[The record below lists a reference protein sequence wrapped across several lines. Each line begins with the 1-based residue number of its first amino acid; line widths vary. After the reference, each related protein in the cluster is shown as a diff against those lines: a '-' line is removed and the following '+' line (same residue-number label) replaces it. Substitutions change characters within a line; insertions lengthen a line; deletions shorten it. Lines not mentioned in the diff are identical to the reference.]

1 MAKTDLLAR
10 NILTRVTDGDTP
22 IEVAELYGISEIE
35 VVATVKKLLSDND
48 FLTALEERQLMVY
61 KLKAFLKKAESFL
74 DYADARTAAPL
85 LDSVGKLIKQITEL
99 QERHEAITEEE
110 TRQYAL
116 AQAALIMEVVQSS
129 YQRARDLLSHEY
141 PMVDLNKLDTAFQKG
156 VREVAASHSTRGV

>member
-61 KLKAFLKKAESFL
+61 KLKAFLKKRLLNSIIFS
-74 DYADARTAAPL
+74 PL
-85 LDSVGKLIKQITEL
+85 LKLVSSGTLSIMSVNSPNSLSI
-99 QERHEAITEEE
+99 
-110 TRQYAL
+110 
-116 AQAALIMEVVQSS
+116 
-129 YQRARDLLSHEY
+129 LLSSSRSPPRHLYIACLES
-141 PMVDLNKLDTAFQKG
+141 PTTRAVLPLPS
-156 VREVAASHSTRGV
+156 ASFINGARFIH